1 MEGCGGKRRN
11 SRRFPPDPPLEREI
25 AELATRQHG
34 VVTREQLLDLGLAP
48 STVRSRVAVGRLHR
62 VHKGIFAVG
71 HELLTSDGR
80 RIAAVLACG
89 PGAALSHRS
98 AACHLALREDN
109 RNSIDVTSPQRSG
122 RDLTGITV
130 HSGATLLPRDATV
143 VDGIPC
149 TTLARTL
156 LDLAEVLTTRGLERA
171 IEQAEVLRVL
181 DMRAIDD
188 VLARA
193 NGRRG
198 ATILKALLSE
208 TQVGST
214 ITRNELEERF
224 LDICRQ
230 ANVPPDATNAWIPFP
245 DGGGAEADFVWRAQ
259 RLIIEVDGRDVHT
272 TRRAFEHD
280 RRRDQRLTMLG
291 WRVVRFTW
299 RQVLYEPA
307 AVAAT
312 VAALV
317 A

>member
-1 MEGCGGKRRN
+1 M
-11 SRRFPPDPPLEREI
+11 
-25 AELATRQHG
+25 
-34 VVTREQLLDLGLAP
+34 
-48 STVRSRVAVGRLHR
+48 
-62 VHKGIFAVG
+62 
-71 HELLTSDGR
+71 
-80 RIAAVLACG
+80 AAVLACG

-98 AACHLALREDN
+98 AACHLGLREDN
-109 RNSIDVTSPQRSG
+109 RSRIDVTSPQRTG
-122 RDLTGITV
+122 RDLPGITV
-130 HSGATLLPRDATV
+130 HSGGTLLPQDTTI

-181 DMRAIDD
+181 DMRAVDD

-198 ATILKALLSE
+198 ATSLKALLSE
-208 TQVGST
+208 MQLGST

-230 ANVPPDATNAWIPFP
+230 ANLPPDATNAWIPFP
-245 DGGGAEADFVWRAQ
+245 DGGGAEADFVWRDQ

-312 VAALV
+312 VAALL